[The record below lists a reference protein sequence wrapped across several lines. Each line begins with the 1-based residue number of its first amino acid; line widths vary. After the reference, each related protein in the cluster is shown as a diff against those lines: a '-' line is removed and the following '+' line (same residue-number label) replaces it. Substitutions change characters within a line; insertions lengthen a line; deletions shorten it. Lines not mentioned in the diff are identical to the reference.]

1 MQTIGILN
9 QKGGV
14 GKTTTAINL
23 GVALSLFSKRVLL
36 VDLDPQATLTK
47 GLGVELVG
55 DLTQGTYELLNRQ
68 EPTIFELSESLAV
81 IPTSI
86 RLAAL
91 SKRLFEGVN
100 PSGILRHNLRQLK
113 DRYDVVILDT
123 PPSLE
128 RLTINALVASDWVII
143 PCQCQKY
150 ATDGLEDFQNTL
162 SEVREQLNENV
173 QVLAV
178 IPTMYTANRKVEQEA
193 LATLQNTFGD
203 LCRPPVPNRVEYVKA
218 ATDQR
223 PVEGE
228 FADYWKELAVYTYK
242 KIGL

>member
-1 MQTIGILN
+1 MITIGILN

-23 GVALSLFSKRVLL
+23 GVALSLFGKRVLL

-47 GLGVELVG
+47 GLGIELD

-68 EPTIFELSESLAV
+68 EATVYELSESLSV

-100 PSGILRHNLRQLK
+100 PSGILRHNLRALR
-113 DRYDVVILDT
+113 DRFDVVILDT

-128 RLTINALVASDWVII
+128 RLTINALVASDYVII

-150 ATDGLEDFQNTL
+150 ATDGLEDFTNTL

-173 QVLAV
+173 KILAV

-193 LATLQNTFGD
+193 LATLQNTFGE

-218 ATDQR
+218 AVEQR
-223 PVEGE
+223 PVETDL
-228 FADYWKELAVYTYK
+228 ADYWKELAVYTYK